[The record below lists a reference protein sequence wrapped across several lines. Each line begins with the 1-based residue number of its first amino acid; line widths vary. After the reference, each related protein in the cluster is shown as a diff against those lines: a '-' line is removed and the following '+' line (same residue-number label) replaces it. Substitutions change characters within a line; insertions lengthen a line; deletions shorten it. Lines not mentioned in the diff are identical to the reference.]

1 MVENW
6 YDLLKENQ
14 GTNTMSTIAYLTI
27 ESTEGGL
34 LSTACNTP
42 DSMGNGYQPG
52 HEDEITVLGFS
63 HNMAWEN
70 RSVHSPVQIV
80 KKVDKSSPLISQAC
94 SDGSELK
101 CKLTF
106 YRNSPR
112 GGVQEKFYEIDL
124 IGALVRNVHIEM
136 PNVAHFGESEMQ
148 EVVDISYRDIHWKHL
163 AATTNGFSSWLDGL
177 KSMKDAAGL

>member
-1 MVENW
+1 
-6 YDLLKENQ
+6 
-14 GTNTMSTIAYLTI
+14 MSTIAYLTI

-124 IGALVRNVHIEM
+124 IGALIRNVHIEM